1 MVCSGARLWYVA
13 RFRKAHFMRP
23 IVIQQNDT
31 PVIQKTKELCQT
43 ILEQPAY
50 QGIKTTI
57 HAFLT
62 DANLSGTYQRLCD
75 QQDALHHK
83 HEQGEMISDQE
94 VAAFEKDETEFL
106 ANPLAQQF
114 IDAQRQ
120 MHKIEQTITGY
131 VRKTFE
137 LGRMPTE
144 DDFSEGGCGPS
155 CGCH

>member
-1 MVCSGARLWYVA
+1 
-13 RFRKAHFMRP
+13 MRP

>member
-1 MVCSGARLWYVA
+1 M
-13 RFRKAHFMRP
+13 KP
-23 IVIQQNDT
+23 ILIQQTDT

-43 ILEQPAY
+43 ILDQPGY
-50 QGIKTTI
+50 QSIKKTI
-57 HAFLT
+57 QEFLN
-62 DANLSGTYQRLCD
+62 DPAMSAHYQRLCD
-75 QQDALHHK
+75 TQDALHHK
-83 HEQGEMISDQE
+83 HEHGELITDDE
-94 VAAFEKDETEFL
+94 VAAFERDETEFL

-114 IDAQRQ
+114 IEAQRQ

-137 LGRMPTE
+137 LGRMPDE